1 MAAKRRFVGLDGLKG
16 IALIAIVLYHCDELS
31 LQGGFFGVDVFFTIS
46 GFLIFSSLLNRID
59 SGKGLELGE
68 YFLKR
73 FRRIYP
79 ALFALIPISATAG
92 EPRHACRHPEP
103 DHDRASGMLQL
114 VCHQQRSQLF
124 LPDEP

>member
-79 ALFALIPISATAG
+79 ARAAFLHGHCPMKKAAKVRTTAT
-92 EPRHACRHPEP
+92 CLS
-103 DHDRASGMLQL
+103 ASGT
-114 VCHQQRSQLF
+114 RS
-124 LPDEP
+124 

>member
-59 SGKGLELGE
+59 SGKGLELGSTSSNGSAG
-68 YFLKR
+68 FIPRCLLLSR
-73 FRRIYP
+73 SRRRWH
-79 ALFALIPISATAG
+79 G
-92 EPRHACRHPEP
+92 W
-103 DHDRASGMLQL
+103 
-114 VCHQQRSQLF
+114 
-124 LPDEP
+124 

>member
-79 ALFALIPISATAG
+79 ALFALIPISVTLAWL
-92 EPRHACRHPEP
+92 HPEP

>member
-1 MAAKRRFVGLDGLKG
+1 M
-16 IALIAIVLYHCDELS
+16 
-31 LQGGFFGVDVFFTIS
+31 DVFFTIS

-79 ALFALIPISATAG
+79 ALFALIPISVTLAWLVNRDMLVGIRNQIMTVLLGCYTGMPSAA
-92 EPRHACRHPEP
+92 EPAYF
-103 DHDRASGMLQL
+103 
-114 VCHQQRSQLF
+114 SQM
-124 LPDEP
+124 

>member
-59 SGKGLELGE
+59 SSKTCDLAC
-68 YFLKR
+68 YTLKR
-73 FRRIYP
+73 SVRLKH
-79 ALFALIPISATAG
+79 ALPGIIVIPGHIIVGMIS
-92 EPRHACRHPEP
+92 
-103 DHDRASGMLQL
+103 
-114 VCHQQRSQLF
+114 CHYHERS
-124 LPDEP
+124 

>member
-59 SGKGLELGE
+59 SGKGLELGAVS
-68 YFLKR
+68 YTHL
-73 FRRIYP
+73 
-79 ALFALIPISATAG
+79 T
-92 EPRHACRHPEP
+92 
-103 DHDRASGMLQL
+103 
-114 VCHQQRSQLF
+114 
-124 LPDEP
+124 LPTICSV